1 MHKEDIPHPSKMSV
15 VPPPTSCRGEGS
27 GQIQLY
33 KVQGWMLAA
42 VKAITI
48 QRHQA
53 ESIGRIGTA
62 YLRAHVNVPGHGSS
76 ELADPAGVVGFAVGL
91 SEEGKEE
98 GAGKVV
104 KHWRGF
110 SVDQPLA
117 VQVVVAG
124 AADHL

>member
-1 MHKEDIPHPSKMSV
+1 M
-15 VPPPTSCRGEGS
+15 
-27 GQIQLY
+27 
-33 KVQGWMLAA
+33 
-42 VKAITI
+42 
-48 QRHQA
+48 
-53 ESIGRIGTA
+53 
-62 YLRAHVNVPGHGSS
+62 
-76 ELADPAGVVGFAVGL
+76 GFAVGL

-124 AADHL
+124 AADHLSRNTVGESVHQSNA